1 MRGSRVLHLIFCS
14 SAEYAFALPAGH
26 KMGRGFQNPV
36 LKAPPSFRPDGKPA
50 RARFQPG
57 TQRLILMVVLL
68 VLGAGLRILVL
79 LVVLLLIR
87 GRRARVFVLLV
98 HNESPLF

>member
-1 MRGSRVLHLIFCS
+1 
-14 SAEYAFALPAGH
+14 
-26 KMGRGFQNPV
+26 MGRGFQNRV

-68 VLGAGLRILVL
+68 VLGILLVLVL